1 MPKCLTLRTRGSQDT
16 NECILEHEFHS
27 TSGTGLP
34 SPWSTPLS
42 FRTLRETYGSPT
54 ANAQGT
60 AGPSQRSPQRQVG
73 VGVEVTQQVQLRLF
87 SGSIQ
92 SHCPIAPMKV
102 SISSRALSSLLSY
115 PPSQTCHGK
124 AVRGKTLDIGGG
136 GPHLSS
142 SKRAQ
147 ST

>member
-1 MPKCLTLRTRGSQDT
+1 MPKRLTLWTRGSQGT
-16 NECILEHEFHS
+16 NEHILEHEFHS
-27 TSGTGLP
+27 RSGTGLP

-42 FRTLRETYGSPT
+42 FLTLREIYGSPT

-60 AGPSQRSPQRQVG
+60 AGPTQRFPQRQVG
-73 VGVEVTQQVQLRLF
+73 VGVGVTQRVQLRLF

-92 SHCPIAPMKV
+92 SRCPAVPMKV
-102 SISSRALSSLLSY
+102 NTSSRALSSPLSY
-115 PPSQTCHGK
+115 PPSQTWHGK

-136 GPHLSS
+136 GPHLPS

-147 ST
+147 SM